1 MFWLPHIATS
11 ESVGL
16 RCGPNLAVFVPVF
29 WCPLCRRP
37 LAGGGL
43 GCVAPQGLGGC
54 STDDVHRQQL
64 DQLPPVV
71 LRPVRLDDVPPT
83 TKEADPASY
92 IAGGRGRRLVEQ
104 SRDRLGRCFLHA
116 ASYNVII
123 TASIPRELPQ
133 HLESQLEWGER
144 GGRGNAM
151 GRSTRTQRQLKRYN
165 FVNSN

>member
-54 STDDVHRQQL
+54 STEYVPRQQL

-83 TKEADPASY
+83 TKPTRPHISPVVEGGGWLSR
-92 IAGGRGRRLVEQ
+92 AG
-104 SRDRLGRCFLHA
+104 RDRLGRCFLHA

-144 GGRGNAM
+144 GGEAM
-151 GRSTRTQRQLKRYN
+151 QWVVAPELN
-165 FVNSN
+165 VN

>member
-71 LRPVRLDDVPPT
+71 LQPVRLDDMFLQ
-83 TKEADPASY
+83 
-92 IAGGRGRRLVEQ
+92 RRSRPGLIYRRWSGDGWLSRVG
-104 SRDRLGRCFLHA
+104 RDRLGRCFLHA

>member
-1 MFWLPHIATS
+1 M
-11 ESVGL
+11 
-16 RCGPNLAVFVPVF
+16 
-29 WCPLCRRP
+29 
-37 LAGGGL
+37 
-43 GCVAPQGLGGC
+43 APQGLGGC

-71 LRPVRLDDVPPT
+71 LRPVRLDDVPPM

-92 IAGGRGRRLVEQ
+92 IAGGREGRLVEQ
-104 SRDRLGRCFLHA
+104 SWDRLGRCFLHA

-144 GGRGNAM
+144 GGEAM
-151 GRSTRTQRQLKRYN
+151 QWVVAPELN
-165 FVNSN
+165 VD

>member
-71 LRPVRLDDVPPT
+71 LQPVRLDDVPPT
-83 TKEADPASY
+83 TKPTRPHISPVVDRVGWLSRV
-92 IAGGRGRRLVEQ
+92 G
-104 SRDRLGRCFLHA
+104 RDRLGRCFLHA

-144 GGRGNAM
+144 GGEAM
-151 GRSTRTQRQLKRYN
+151 QWVVAPELN
-165 FVNSN
+165 VN

>member
-83 TKEADPASY
+83 TKKPTRPHISPVVE
-92 IAGGRGRRLVEQ
+92 GGGWLSRVG
-104 SRDRLGRCFLHA
+104 RDRLGRCFLHA

-133 HLESQLEWGER
+133 HLESQWEGGER
-144 GGRGNAM
+144 GGEAM
-151 GRSTRTQRQLKRYN
+151 QWVVAPELN
-165 FVNSN
+165 VN

>member
-54 STDDVHRQQL
+54 STEYVHRQQL

-71 LRPVRLDDVPPT
+71 LRPVRLDDVPRT
-83 TKEADPASY
+83 TKPTRHHISPVVE
-92 IAGGRGRRLVEQ
+92 GGGWLSRVG
-104 SRDRLGRCFLHA
+104 RDRLGRCFLHA

-123 TASIPRELPQ
+123 TASIPGEGGE
-133 HLESQLEWGER
+133 HLESELEWGEQWVVPPP
-144 GGRGNAM
+144 
-151 GRSTRTQRQLKRYN
+151 TQHQLNRYT
-165 FVNSN
+165 

>member
-83 TKEADPASY
+83 TKKPTRPHISPVVE
-92 IAGGRGRRLVEQ
+92 GGGWL
-104 SRDRLGRCFLHA
+104 SRDEIDWDDAFFTRLR
-116 ASYNVII
+116 I
-123 TASIPRELPQ
+123 T
-133 HLESQLEWGER
+133 
-144 GGRGNAM
+144 
-151 GRSTRTQRQLKRYN
+151 
-165 FVNSN
+165 